1 MDFRDAELRLGRAR
15 GGAAYT
21 AWGRVA
27 TSGFE
32 TEGDDVP
39 MDGFV
44 TSGLVGF
51 DAEWE
56 RLLAGV
62 MLSHSTGEADNH
74 VMLRL
79 ALRF

>member
-1 MDFRDAELRLGRAR
+1 M
-15 GGAAYT
+15 T
-21 AWGRVA
+21 
-27 TSGFE
+27 
-32 TEGDDVP
+32 